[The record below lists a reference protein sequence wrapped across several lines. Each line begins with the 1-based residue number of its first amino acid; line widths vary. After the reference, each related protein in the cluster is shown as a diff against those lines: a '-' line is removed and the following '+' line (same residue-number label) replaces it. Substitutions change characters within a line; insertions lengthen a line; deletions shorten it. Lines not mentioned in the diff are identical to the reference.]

1 MSTTLGQEGVALVEA
16 KDYAAALPKLNK
28 ALTSSSSPTWLLARS
43 KCHIAQSSYDLAL
56 RDAEAAYL
64 SAASRGSRPLMTD
77 AQYRRAVALF
87 RLGRTADAD
96 ACALWAM
103 KLAEG
108 ISMRDAAG
116 LVPAPGADWR
126 PRRDA
131 HLEEIRAVTAKSGH
145 AAMTEKKFGAIW
157 NTAAALR
164 AQVLAALEKVPEGD
178 DRARLT
184 VGLVP
189 VERKK
194 EDDEAEDQLIK
205 EAVAEKKAAEA
216 AQKAEKPKEVRVD
229 FFQSSTSV
237 SVSVFV
243 KGVPK
248 DEFRAEFT
256 DDLVRLSHIPG
267 HEPWYEIPLYGQI
280 DPSQSK
286 STVTPNKVELSLRKC
301 EPVKWGTLRR
311 AADAPTAEPIEVAA
325 PAPGPAPSAAPSS
338 SRTGAKNWDKVVED
352 EDDHEKESVND
363 FFKTLYKGATDE
375 QKRAMMKSFT
385 ESNGTSLSTNWE
397 DVKEGTVETVPPE
410 GVDVKKWKA

>member
-1 MSTTLGQEGVALVEA
+1 MSTTAGQAGLALVDA
-16 KDYAAALPKLNK
+16 KDYAAALPKLNA
-28 ALTSSSSPTWLLARS
+28 ALASSSSPAWLLARS

-56 RDAEAAYL
+56 RDAEAAYI

-87 RLGRTADAD
+87 RLGRPADAD
-96 ACALWAM
+96 ACALWSM

-116 LVPAPGADWR
+116 LVPAPGTEWR
-126 PRRDA
+126 PSREA
-131 HLEEIRAVTAKSGH
+131 HLAEIRNVTAKSGQ
-145 AAMTEKKFGAIW
+145 APMGEKKFGAIW

-178 DRARLT
+178 DKARLT
-184 VGLVP
+184 VALVP

-194 EDDEAEDQLIK
+194 EDLEEDQLVR
-205 EAVAEKKAAEA
+205 EAVAEKKATEA
-216 AQKAEKPKEVRVD
+216 AQKEKPKEVRVD
-229 FFQSSTSV
+229 FFQSSASI

-256 DDLVRLSHIPG
+256 NDLVRLSHIPG

-286 STVTPNKVELSLRKC
+286 FTVTPNKVELSLRKH

-311 AADAPTAEPIEVAA
+311 AADAPAAEPAKIAA
-325 PAPGPAPSAAPSS
+325 PAPAPAAAPSS
-338 SRTGAKNWDKVVED
+338 SHTGAKNWDKVLAD
-352 EDDHEKESVND
+352 EDDTEKESVND

-397 DVKEGTVETVPPE
+397 DVREGKVETVPPE
-410 GVDVKKWKA
+410 GVNVKKWEA